1 MTIAKRS
8 EVRVIC
14 DLKDGDKSMQKDMN
28 TKVHSSLK
36 QCLHHLCYTQKS
48 DTFIKHSAVIRLKG
62 LVKINENEDHANAVL
77 KMNKL

>member
-8 EVRVIC
+8 EARVIC

-36 QCLHHLCYTQKS
+36 QCLHHLCLTQKS
-48 DTFIKHSAVIRLKG
+48 YTFIKTLSCDY
-62 LVKINENEDHANAVL
+62 VKRFGENE
-77 KMNKL
+77 